1 MPLPIALRIAGL
13 LLLGSTSAAVATTS
27 GPKRAS
33 VHTIVVHA
41 ISGPSCSGGKVA
53 FSGAP
58 GDAQRWKRFFDNHPF
73 LGIHYVLDRDGVAL
87 ASTPEDR
94 VANHALGNNESTIGI
109 ELVHDGDG
117 KEPFGD
123 RQIEGLIR
131 LIKEIRTRHQ
141 VPLENIKGHSDVDK
155 RTFSCGGGVYKTKM
169 DPGDNFPWDRVRA
182 ALGGPPRL
190 IALPRPA
197 VRPAR

>member
-1 MPLPIALRIAGL
+1 MLGRAWLAGL
-13 LLLGSTSAAVATTS
+13 VLLASAAAADANQ
-27 GPKRAS
+27 GGAKRS
-33 VHTIVVHA
+33 RIDTIIVHA
-41 ISGPSCSGGKVA
+41 ISGPSCSGGKLT

-73 LGIHYVLDRDGVAL
+73 LGIHYVLDREGVAL

-94 VANHALGNNESTIGI
+94 VANHALGNNETTIGI

-123 RQIEGLIR
+123 KQIEGLIA
-131 LIKEIRTRHQ
+131 LIKAIRTRHD
-141 VPLENIKGHSDVDK
+141 VPLANIKGHSDVDS
-155 RTFSCGGGVYKTKM
+155 RTFRCAGSVYKTKM
-169 DPGDNFPWDRVRA
+169 DPGDNFPWERVRA

-190 IALPRPA
+190 LAQPKPAQRPQ
-197 VRPAR
+197 R